1 MVSKL
6 EMERLDRASISDRRE
21 LLHHLVDAAAGAS
34 VHNAGVF
41 AEPAGEV
48 RLQCVGGTAAGG
60 QQVGQLFAGIGEGRS
75 GIGAVLARRPGQC
88 AADAPHPHLF
98 FGVAQPGDSSL
109 GLSAASSA
117 LARAV

>member
-1 MVSKL
+1 M
-6 EMERLDRASISDRRE
+6 
-21 LLHHLVDAAAGAS
+21 
-34 VHNAGVF
+34 
-41 AEPAGEV
+41 

-109 GLSAASSA
+109 GLSAGVLRLGPCGLTTAGDGAQGFLIQFVFGTHSVS
-117 LARAV
+117 L